1 MTTDFLTAIVVMLV
15 GAYCCGWVT
24 HRLGMTQTAGELLAG
39 ALLGPTL
46 LGHVWPGLEHHL
58 LPKTVMPSV
67 SLFGLLIVLVYVAQ
81 TGAEI
86 DRRVFDVRGI
96 KPVLIVAG
104 STVIAVL
111 SGFIIQGSFNNLV
124 PRHVS
129 SVAFALFVAAAML
142 ITAVPVLARILD
154 ETGLTRTY
162 IGGWALAIAV
172 YVDFVA
178 FTIAAVATPLAK
190 THVTAAV
197 LEGPGVL
204 LATLVLA
211 RLLAPAI
218 VRIELKERRIAA
230 EMALLAGALAAASA
244 TNASTL
250 VAAFI
255 VGAVLW
261 RRGSAG
267 DEGSQPTTSL
277 VRALVPVYIVYSGL
291 QVNLRALSHSNLL
304 LAAAVV
310 LVLAVV
316 GKLLASLL
324 AARLLGFERY
334 QTRMLAVLGNTR
346 GLTELILISLGH
358 TAGILSTNAYSI
370 LFLMTLVTTAA
381 SGALARLAVR
391 DSARGRGASLP
402 GAAVATGKLDA

>member
-1 MTTDFLTAIVVMLV
+1 
-15 GAYCCGWVT
+15 
-24 HRLGMTQTAGELLAG
+24 
-39 ALLGPTL
+39 
-46 LGHVWPGLEHHL
+46 
-58 LPKTVMPSV
+58 MPSV
-67 SLFGLLIVLVYVAQ
+67 GLFGLLIVLVYVAQ

-86 DRRVFDVRGI
+86 DRRVFDVRGV

-104 STVIAVL
+104 STAIAVI
-111 SGFIIQGSFNNLV
+111 SGFIIQGSFNDLV

-129 SVAFALFVAAAML
+129 SVAFALFVAAALL

-190 THVTAAV
+190 AHITPSV

-204 LATLVLA
+204 LATLVLS
-211 RLLAPAI
+211 LWLAPAI
-218 VRIELKERRIAA
+218 ARVEPKERRIAL

-255 VGAVLW
+255 VGAIVW
-261 RRGSAG
+261 RRGSEG
-267 DEGSQPTTSL
+267 DNESKPMTSL

-291 QVNLRALSHSNLL
+291 QVNLRALTHSNLL

-310 LVLAVV
+310 LVLAIV

-358 TAGILSTNAYSI
+358 TAGILSTDAYSI

-391 DSARGRGASLP
+391 DSARARSAPVP
-402 GAAVATGKLDA
+402 GGAVATGKLDA